1 MTKAKIIVICGIL
14 VLSVFVGLLIRISL
28 KEPRSKSEQAF
39 APKKQ
44 SVESPKPSSSSLK
57 PDVMEEL
64 NVPILPIPKPD
75 LEAVSLKKSSKSTMS
90 FFENINKAVRKVE
103 ESLAPVSAPAQNTS
117 TVTSAGIILSLTEDQ
132 FHFLYPDKF
141 IAGLTNAQTFL
152 IKEQDPFY
160 EPISKIETDTQVR
173 FVEEKIVTTLL
184 SANMI
189 TKEKAEQFIT
199 TIRFTLPELQ
209 LIDLKK
215 YNSYGLYKS
224 SPFSQFLN
232 AALGTKIESPRT
244 APKGLFLA
252 ELMEKLAEALAH
264 KAQAIC
270 GTCSNTGPECFQLGA
285 DAPGV
290 AGSELFYPS
299 CYCTG
304 CLTELGC
311 LSANS
316 GIAAIYDQTTGVCGI
331 GLGGGGGVY

>member
-1 MTKAKIIVICGIL
+1 MTKAKIIIICGIL
-14 VLSVFVGLLIRISL
+14 ALSMFVGLFIRISL
-28 KEPRSKSEQAF
+28 RESQSKSEQAF

-57 PDVMEEL
+57 RGVTEEL
-64 NVPILPIPKPD
+64 NAPVLPIPKPD
-75 LEAVSLKKSSKSTMS
+75 LEAVSKKKSSGTTMS
-90 FFENINKAVRKVE
+90 FFENINKAAKAVE
-103 ESLAPVSAPAQNTS
+103 KSLMPDNAPTQKTS
-117 TVTSAGIILSLTEDQ
+117 ITTSAGIILSLSKDQ
-132 FHFLYPDKF
+132 FHFLYPNKF
-141 IAGLTNAQTFL
+141 LSGLINAQTFL
-152 IKEQDPFY
+152 IKEFDPAY
-160 EPISKIETDTQVR
+160 EPLLKIETDAQVR
-173 FVEEKIVTTLL
+173 LVEEKIVTTLL

-189 TKEKAEQFIT
+189 TKERAEQFIT

-209 LIDLKK
+209 LVDLQGQ
-215 YNSYGLYKS
+215 YSSGLYES
-224 SPFSQFLN
+224 SPFPKFLN
-232 AALGTKIESPRT
+232 TVLGRKIEPPQT
-244 APKGLFLA
+244 VPKGLFFA
-252 ELMEKLAEALAH
+252 ELTEKLAEALAH

-270 GTCSNTGPECFQLGA
+270 GSCSNTGPECFQLGA

-290 AGSELFYPS
+290 AGSELFFPS